1 MFDKI
6 IKSREGIIM
15 ISILWG
21 LALATLFQKVC
32 KGRGCIIFN
41 APDIDQMKNNTFI
54 HDNKC
59 YKFKHETIECSG
71 NNNFI
76 EHL

>member
-1 MFDKI
+1 MI
-6 IKSREGIIM
+6 TEIVKSRSGVIV

-41 APDIDQMKNNTFI
+41 APDVSAMKGNTFK
-54 HDNKC
+54 HDSKC
-59 YKFKHETIECSG
+59 YQFKPETVECSG
-71 NNNFI
+71 ETHFI

>member
-1 MFDKI
+1 MFNEI
-6 IKSREGIIM
+6 IKSRGGVIM

-21 LALATLFQKVC
+21 LALATLFQRVC

-41 APDIDQMKNNTFI
+41 APDVDQMKGNTFK
-54 HDNKC
+54 HDDKC
-59 YKFKHETIECSG
+59 YQFKPETVGCSG
-71 NNNFI
+71 ESNFI

>member
-1 MFDKI
+1 MFNEI
-6 IKSREGIIM
+6 IKSRGGVIM

-21 LALATLFQKVC
+21 LALSTLFQKVC

-41 APDIDQMKNNTFI
+41 APDYDQIRENTFK
-54 HDNKC
+54 HNSKC
-59 YKFKHETIECSG
+59 YKFKPETVECSG
-71 NNNFI
+71 VNNLV